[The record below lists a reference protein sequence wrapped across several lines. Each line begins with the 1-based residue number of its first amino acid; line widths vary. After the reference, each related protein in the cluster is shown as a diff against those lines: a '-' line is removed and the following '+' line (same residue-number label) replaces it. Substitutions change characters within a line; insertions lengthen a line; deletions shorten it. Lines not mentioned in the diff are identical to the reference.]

1 MIKRFSF
8 LLAMVMFIT
17 LLSGCGSSLKAS
29 LNSEFTLEPGQSA
42 RISSDSMDIKF
53 IGVTAD
59 SRCQTGVECIQAGVV
74 TCHIEIT
81 KDNSKT
87 QLFLGE
93 VGTMINNTPFQ
104 NYSFTF
110 HVLPYPEAGK
120 KIAKGD
126 YRLYVTVSKS
136 AN

>member
-8 LLAMVMFIT
+8 LLVLVLLMP
-17 LLSGCGSSLKAS
+17 LLSACSSPLNAS
-29 LNSEFTLEPGQSA
+29 LNSQFTLAPGQTA
-42 RISSDSMDIKF
+42 RIASESLDIKF
-53 IGVTAD
+53 IGETQD
-59 SRCQTGVECIQAGVV
+59 SRCPTGVECIQAGVV
-74 TCHIEIT
+74 TCQIEIT
-81 KDNSKT
+81 KDKAKT

-104 NYSFTF
+104 NYTFTF

-126 YRLYVTVSKS
+126 YRLYLTVSKS

>member
-1 MIKRFSF
+1 MRRIY
-8 LLAMVMFIT
+8 LLLGLILLIPV
-17 LLSGCGSSLKAS
+17 LSGCSNAVTAPLD
-29 LNSEFTLEPGQSA
+29 SEFVLSPGQIA
-42 RISSDSMDIKF
+42 HISGESMDIKF

-59 SRCQTGVECIQAGVV
+59 SRCPNGVQCIQAGVA
-74 TCHIEIT
+74 TCETQIT
-81 KDNSKT
+81 KDNVKT

-93 VGTMINNTPFQ
+93 VGTMVNNTPFQ
-104 NYSFTF
+104 NYTLTF

-126 YRLYVTVSKS
+126 YRLYLTVSKS